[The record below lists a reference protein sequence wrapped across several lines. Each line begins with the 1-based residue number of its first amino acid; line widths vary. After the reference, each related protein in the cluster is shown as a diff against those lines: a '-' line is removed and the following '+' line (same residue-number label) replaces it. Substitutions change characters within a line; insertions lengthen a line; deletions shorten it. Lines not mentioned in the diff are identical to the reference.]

1 MDDIQL
7 LKLRNQGYCCT
18 QIMVIMV
25 LDMWGEQNPSLVD
38 FSGGLC
44 MGAGMEQGPC
54 GILTGGMGILAMYA
68 GKDKDRLIPMQ
79 EAFASFFIEQ
89 TRACGGTGCA
99 DIAGDHYPAP
109 DPETCGRLLKTS
121 YDGLMAILVE
131 NGCDPADPP
140 DRN

>member
-7 LKLRNQGYCCT
+7 LKLKHQGYCCT

-25 LDMWGEQNPSLVD
+25 LDMWGEQNPALVD
-38 FSGGLC
+38 FSRGLC

-54 GILTGGMGILAMYA
+54 GILTGGMGILAMAAA
-68 GKDKDRLIPMQ
+68 GVQDRLLPMQ

-89 TRACGGTGCA
+89 TRACGGIGCA

-109 DPETCGRLLKTS
+109 DPETCGRLLKS
-121 YDGLMAILVE
+121 CYDSLMTILVE
-131 NGCDPADPP
+131 NGFDPTEPP
-140 DRN
+140 DRA

>member
-7 LKLRNQGYCCT
+7 LKLKHQGYCCT

-25 LDMWGEQNPSLVD
+25 LDMWGEQDPLLVD

-54 GILTGGMGILAMYA
+54 GILTGGMGILAMAA
-68 GKDKDRLIPMQ
+68 GGDQDRLIPMQ
-79 EAFASFFIEQ
+79 ESFATFFSEQ

-99 DIAGDHYPAP
+99 DISGGHYPAP
-109 DPETCGRLLKTS
+109 DPETCGRLLKTA

-131 NGCDPADPP
+131 NGFDPADPP
-140 DRN
+140 NRN